1 MTKRFAASIGIAVC
15 LAAAGWSGLWFFAA
29 SRISKALEAAM
40 ARESALGRQWTC
52 RELTRSGFP
61 FALNLRCTGLTF
73 KSTRDGRSTAGSLP
87 FVNAS
92 FSVFQPGRISADVSS
107 PVIFSSGRTGV
118 EGEVKW
124 NKLSI
129 IAGLQSFKLHRLH
142 LSGDGVAANMKTVGQ
157 QNGYR
162 AASLEVSVNQLAGLR
177 DPSVPAID
185 VAARIRQLIVP
196 QLDAFTEDDSPALI
210 ELKGA
215 ITKPANFFL
224 GDAIAS
230 ERVDNWAVAGGVLDI
245 QDFALLKKVFQFS
258 MQGTISVDRA
268 GFPEGR
274 LAVGASGVSN
284 LLRRFGV
291 PQASLAIE
299 GALGRLARRRP
310 NARDDRPPQ
319 LPVPLILRNGRVYV
333 GPVQTQIR
341 LPRLY

>member
-1 MTKRFAASIGIAVC
+1 MNKRLTATIGIAVC
-15 LAAAGWSGLWFFAA
+15 AAAAGWSGLWFFAA
-29 SRISKALEAAM
+29 SRINMALEAAL
-40 ARESALGRQWTC
+40 ARESELGRQWTC

-61 FALNLRCTGLTF
+61 FSLNFRCTGLTF
-73 KSTRDGRSTAGSLP
+73 KTKQGGQSTTGSLA

-92 FSVFQPGRISADVSS
+92 FSVFQPGRISADFSS
-107 PVIFSSGRTGV
+107 PALFSTERTGI

-129 IAGLQSFKLHRLH
+129 IAGLQSFRPQRLH
-142 LSGDGVAANMKTVGQ
+142 LSSDDVAANMKAVGQ
-157 QNGYR
+157 QNVYR
-162 AASLEVSVNQLAGLR
+162 AASLEVWVNQLDSLR
-177 DPSVPAID
+177 DPSVPAIE
-185 VAARIRQLIVP
+185 VTARVRQLIIP
-196 QLDAFTEDDSPALI
+196 QLDTFTEDDSPALI

-215 ITKPANFFL
+215 ITKPAEL
-224 GDAIAS
+224 LRKGATAS
-230 ERVDNWAVAGGVLDI
+230 ERVDNWAVAGGVMDI

-258 MQGTISVDRA
+258 MQGSVSVDRA

-274 LAVGASGVSN
+274 LAVGASGVSS

-319 LPVPLILRNGRVYV
+319 LPVPLILRNGRVYF